1 MLSLK
6 PSERQPVTIQDINLT
21 HNPLQDMK
29 NFTQKEIGM
38 EKIFNIQ
45 IMRDNSGINS
55 LYP

>member
-1 MLSLK
+1 
-6 PSERQPVTIQDINLT
+6 
-21 HNPLQDMK
+21 MK

-38 EKIFNIQ
+38 EKIFNIK